1 MCGFAG
7 ILLGSP
13 GDRSPETDLALQA
26 MSAVLSHRGPDD
38 DGLQWVGP
46 CGLVHRRLSV
56 IDLSAAGH
64 QPMSNEDGSVWIAYN
79 GEVYNFNELR
89 RDFGLDRD
97 FRFRSRTDTEVLL
110 HLYEKVGADF
120 LKHLNG
126 MFSLA
131 IWDSGRDRLLLARDP
146 FGIKPL
152 FHMEHAGGFR
162 FASEIKSLL
171 QTPGFAR
178 EADPDAIFHYLG
190 YNYIP
195 GTLTPFRGV
204 SELEPGTAIEI
215 KPGAGV
221 TARWGFFNYGSN
233 PDKGLNEDTA
243 VEEALRL
250 LRESVKRQLIS
261 DVPVGVMLSGGMD
274 SSALTAL
281 MAKAGGGAGF
291 HTFSLAFDEPSF
303 DESFHARLVAKTQ
316 GTIHHEIRVTPKK
329 VEALLPGY
337 LAHIDEPYADGSA
350 IPTWLLAAE
359 AAPLVTVLLSGEGGD
374 ELFAGYD
381 THAAM
386 KARILYRRLVPGFV
400 RRSVIARA
408 VNVLPVSNSKLS
420 FEFKAKRFAA
430 GSELGVPESHFA
442 WRAVLTGD
450 ARLAVFPGA
459 SGSHVPSESF
469 FTEICDAC
477 RGETELSRIL
487 RIDTLCHLPNDLMIK
502 NDRMTMAHSIEARVP
517 FTDTG
522 LYRFMATV
530 PDRLKLPGLRKK
542 NLLRKAME
550 GILPASVIAKKKVGL
565 EMPYSKWFRS
575 EMKDF
580 AHDRLF
586 DSSILESGIIAREGL
601 RELWNSH
608 QEGRRDNGRALWGIL
623 NLAMWYSLYI
633 SSDEYRGFIRPGRS
647 RLRGE

>member
-1 MCGFAG
+1 
-7 ILLGSP
+7 
-13 GDRSPETDLALQA
+13 
-26 MSAVLSHRGPDD
+26 
-38 DGLQWVGP
+38 
-46 CGLVHRRLSV
+46 
-56 IDLSAAGH
+56 
-64 QPMSNEDGSVWIAYN
+64 MSNEDGSVWIAYN

-89 RDFGLDRD
+89 RDFGLEHD

-110 HLYEKVGADF
+110 HLYEKLGADF
-120 LKHLNG
+120 LRHLNG

-152 FHMEHAGGFR
+152 FHMEHAGGFW

-171 QTPGFAR
+171 QAPAFQR
-178 EADPDAIFHYLG
+178 EADPEALFHYLG

-204 SELEPGTAIEI
+204 GELEPGTAIEI
-215 KPGAGV
+215 KPGSGI
-221 TARWGFFNYGSN
+221 TASWGFFDYGSN
-233 PDKGLNEDTA
+233 PDMGLSEDTA
-243 VEEALRL
+243 VEESLRL
-250 LRESVKRQLIS
+250 LRESVKRQLVS

-281 MAKAGGGAGF
+281 MAEARGGADF

-303 DESFHARLVAKTQ
+303 DESFHARLVAETQ

-350 IPTWLLAAE
+350 IPTWLLASE

-386 KARILYRRLVPGFV
+386 KARMLYRRFVPGFL
-400 RRSVIARA
+400 RRNVIARA

-442 WRAVLTGD
+442 WRAVLTGEE
-450 ARLAVFPGA
+450 RLRVFPG
-459 SGSHVPSESF
+459 GSLINTPSDSF
-469 FTEICDAC
+469 FTAVYDSC
-477 RGETELSRIL
+477 RGETELARIL
-487 RIDTLCHLPNDLMIK
+487 RIDTSCHLPNDLMIK

-517 FTDTG
+517 FTDTE

-530 PDRLKLPGLRKK
+530 PDGLKLPGLRKK

-550 GILPASVIAKKKVGL
+550 GILPARVLAKKKVGL
-565 EMPYSKWFRS
+565 EMPYSKWFRGG
-575 EMKDF
+575 MKDF

-586 DSSILESGIIAREGL
+586 HSSILDSGILAGEGL
-601 RELWNSH
+601 VELWNSH
-608 QEGRRDNGRALWGIL
+608 QEGRRDNGRSLWGIL

-633 SSDEYRGFIRPGRS
+633 SSDDYMGYIRPGRS
-647 RLRGE
+647 RLQDG